1 MDNVLSRFPHLGEQ
15 IFKKLNDESLSNCH
29 QLTRACR
36 LFIEDQKFFW
46 IRVIK
51 KLLDDPRFKKSDRD
65 ILINKVLLKFK
76 FDSVKNIGTTIREF
90 GKINLSISRG
100 QALLHFAAMSGEIDI
115 VKNLSNENWDNQIPN
130 QKDNRGRTPLH
141 FAAKNGHYEVFKF
154 IWKDQKKKMCKQ
166 NNPGDHMELTP
177 LHFAAQMGHVEICK
191 FIFRRLKHTCSTKTL
206 GLTPLHFAAKGGHL
220 EICKLFVNAKKHDPM
235 TREMI
240 DRLKDKNPRSEEG
253 DTPFHFAAKAG
264 HLNICQ
270 FIIEKVQDKNPKN
283 DRLDTPLHWAAEN
296 GHLEVCELIIGQFVE
311 KISIY
316 INPSNLDGK
325 TPLQNALLHR
335 HDGVYQLINQALG
348 NPKRPMPNLRRLKL
362 VVPNKYKKAN
372 LQ

>member
-90 GKINLSISRG
+90 CKINLSISRG

-154 IWKDQKKKMCKQ
+154 IWKDQKKKMCKEK
-166 NNPGDHMELTP
+166 NPEDHMELTP
-177 LHFAAQMGHVEICK
+177 FHFAAQMGHVEICE
-191 FIFRRLKHTCSTKTL
+191 FIFRRLNHVGSTKRL
-206 GLTPLHFAAKGGHL
+206 GLTPLHFAAEGGHL
-220 EICKLFVNAKKHDPM
+220 EVCKLFINAKK
-235 TREMI
+235 RGI
-240 DRLKDKNPRSEEG
+240 DRLDDKNPRSEEEG
-253 DTPFHFAAKAG
+253 NTPLHLAAKAG
-264 HLNICQ
+264 HLNVCQ

-283 DRLDTPLHWAAEN
+283 DRNDTPLHLAAEN
-296 GHLEVCELIIGQFVE
+296 GHLQVCELIIGQFVE
-311 KISIY
+311 KIPIH
-316 INPSNLDGK
+316 INPPNLFRK
-325 TPLQNALLHR
+325 TPLQNAFLHG
-335 HDGVYQLINQALG
+335 HDRVYQLINQVLG
-348 NPKRPMPNLRRLKL
+348 YPTRPEDISWMKNVRRLK
-362 VVPNKYKKAN
+362 KSN
-372 LQ
+372 LQLQQKND